1 MDVNLKQSVAVKTV
15 ENRRDLRRFI
25 YFPYTLYRRTYS
37 NKSWVPPLLIDEKVL
52 HDKNRH
58 PFHKHAEVQ
67 NFIALRDGQMV
78 GRITAIKDSRYIEF
92 KKQNTGYFGF
102 FECIDDESVSREL
115 FDRAVSWCADQ
126 GMKKIIGPI
135 NPTPSHILGCLLN
148 DFENPPMIQIPYNL
162 PFYPRL
168 IEDSGFE
175 KDEDHFAYIMDEKAE
190 LSEKMVKVAEYA
202 KRRGNITFR
211 SANMRDFAREKELVK
226 QLWNEAWEENSD
238 FVPWTDEDFDYLAK
252 DLKQIIIPEMA
263 FFAYVDG
270 DPAGVSITL
279 PNINEILI
287 TMNGR
292 LFPFG
297 LVKLLLGRKKIK
309 TARFA
314 MMGIRNRYKNRGI
327 DALFACET
335 FRRGRELGFKKAEF
349 SLILEE
355 NFKLRKTLESWG
367 AWPYRTYRIYA
378 RSI

>member
-1 MDVNLKQSVAVKTV
+1 
-15 ENRRDLRRFI
+15 
-25 YFPYTLYRRTYS
+25 
-37 NKSWVPPLLIDEKVL
+37 
-52 HDKNRH
+52 
-58 PFHKHAEVQ
+58 
-67 NFIALRDGQMV
+67 
-78 GRITAIKDSRYIEF
+78 
-92 KKQNTGYFGF
+92 
-102 FECIDDESVSREL
+102 
-115 FDRAVSWCADQ
+115 
-126 GMKKIIGPI
+126 
-135 NPTPSHILGCLLN
+135 
-148 DFENPPMIQIPYNL
+148 
-162 PFYPRL
+162 
-168 IEDSGFE
+168 
-175 KDEDHFAYIMDEKAE
+175 
-190 LSEKMVKVAEYA
+190 
-202 KRRGNITFR
+202 
-211 SANMRDFAREKELVK
+211 
-226 QLWNEAWEENSD
+226 
-238 FVPWTDEDFDYLAK
+238 
-252 DLKQIIIPEMA
+252 MA

-378 RSI
+378 QSI